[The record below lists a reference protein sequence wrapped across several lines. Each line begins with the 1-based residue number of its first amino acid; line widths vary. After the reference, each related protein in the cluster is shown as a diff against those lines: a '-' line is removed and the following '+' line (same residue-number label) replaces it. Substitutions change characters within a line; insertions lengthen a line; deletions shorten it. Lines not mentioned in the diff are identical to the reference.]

1 MNSKMDY
8 FLDMTDR
15 GLMFDM
21 VVTKNLT
28 PDIYRVAAMR
38 DYSYAPLTA
47 TGSYDDEELEV
58 RFWPVE

>member
-8 FLDMTDR
+8 FLELTEKR
-15 GLMFDM
+15 VMFDM

-28 PDIYRVAAMR
+28 PDIYRVAAFR
-38 DYSYAPLTA
+38 NYNYAPLEA
-47 TGSYDDEELEV
+47 NGSYDDEELEV

>member
-1 MNSKMDY
+1 MYKRINY
-8 FLDMTDR
+8 FMEMTDER
-15 GLMFDM
+15 LMFDM
-21 VVTKNLT
+21 VVTKDMT

-38 DYSYAPLTA
+38 NYSYAPLTA

>member
-8 FLDMTDR
+8 FLEMTEKR
-15 GLMFDM
+15 LMFDM
-21 VVTKNLT
+21 EVTKNLT

-38 DYSYAPLTA
+38 NYSYAPLQA
-47 TGSYDDEELEV
+47 NGSYDDEMLEV